1 MMGMM
6 MGTGKMGMMM
16 GGGKMGMMM
25 GTGKMGMMMGTGKM
39 GMMMGGGCV
48 SGRQTV
54 FNNGPVG
61 GNSCSSSSDVSEA
74 DCLAA
79 VLDLLPAGQTQGRT
93 HLVAG
98 SWGWVPPGCSVQSHR
113 THGQE
118 GDWAAHYN
126 RNPDGRNDG
135 GYTKAC
141 QRVRIMDCGPGGG
154 GMMMGGGGMMMGGGG
169 IMMGGGGMGMGMG
182 MMMGGGGMMMG
193 GGGMGMGSCMGSYE
207 AEDASMLGGAI
218 VHRNTQSPAHA
229 GFHGESFVD
238 YTAADGYIEW
248 TIHSCSG
255 GAAFVSFRY
264 ALSAGNRPLQLV
276 VNGIDIDVID
286 MPASGSWATWIS
298 SVSVPVNL
306 QPGTNIVRLV
316 GIGSSGANLDSMTL
330 SSPTSPVMGFDF
342 GEDSY
347 CSALDVSE
355 GDCLEAV
362 NQLLTDEF
370 SCPCAGQ
377 LLTVSWSSAPPG
389 CSVQRHFTDGATAWV
404 AHYNRIQGTN
414 NGFYIP
420 VCQSEEVGLPP
431 PPPVTVPPPPLPVT
445 AAPTPVTAPPAPVT
459 AAPAPPP
466 PPPPPPAPVT
476 APPAPVTAA
485 PTPAPPPP
493 PPPPPAPAPPCERC
507 GHCNG
512 FPSPAILR
520 NSHSNRRLYAR
531 RGHSGEDE
539 VGADTGNTVHADQK
553 WYIADAGDGA
563 YTITNYHSDR
573 RLFAQDDKDWQDG
586 VGAMSTGTVW
596 PDQKWY
602 IELDADCKYGIRNYH
617 SGRRLFAQENKIWND
632 GVGAMASGNFWA
644 DQKWFIEEA

>member
-1 MMGMM
+1 
-6 MGTGKMGMMM
+6 
-16 GGGKMGMMM
+16 
-25 GTGKMGMMMGTGKM
+25 
-39 GMMMGGGCV
+39 
-48 SGRQTV
+48 
-54 FNNGPVG
+54 
-61 GNSCSSSSDVSEA
+61 
-74 DCLAA
+74 
-79 VLDLLPAGQTQGRT
+79 
-93 HLVAG
+93 
-98 SWGWVPPGCSVQSHR
+98 
-113 THGQE
+113 
-118 GDWAAHYN
+118 
-126 RNPDGRNDG
+126 
-135 GYTKAC
+135 
-141 QRVRIMDCGPGGG
+141 
-154 GMMMGGGGMMMGGGG
+154 
-169 IMMGGGGMGMGMG
+169 
-182 MMMGGGGMMMG
+182 MMG

-255 GAAFVSFRY
+255 GAAFISFRY

-330 SSPTSPVMGFDF
+330 SSPTSPVMGFHF

-431 PPPVTVPPPPLPVT
+431 PPPVTVPPPPVT
-445 AAPTPVTAPPAPVT
+445 AVPTPVTAPPAPVT
-459 AAPAPPP
+459 AAPAPVTAAPAPVTAPPVTP

-485 PTPAPPPP
+485 PTPAP
-493 PPPPPAPAPPCERC
+493 
-507 GHCNG
+507 
-512 FPSPAILR
+512 
-520 NSHSNRRLYAR
+520 
-531 RGHSGEDE
+531 
-539 VGADTGNTVHADQK
+539 
-553 WYIADAGDGA
+553 
-563 YTITNYHSDR
+563 
-573 RLFAQDDKDWQDG
+573 
-586 VGAMSTGTVW
+586 
-596 PDQKWY
+596 
-602 IELDADCKYGIRNYH
+602 
-617 SGRRLFAQENKIWND
+617 
-632 GVGAMASGNFWA
+632 
-644 DQKWFIEEA
+644 